1 MNSAADHLSHEA
13 TSERLPWFV
22 NGTLPDAERA
32 AVEAHLEACDACREE
47 LRLCEEM
54 AQSVRSGRAIPI
66 PPAASADDLLK
77 RAQRTTRYKLSVDW
91 RIAATIAVIAVA
103 GLILVSQSRQASL
116 PNQEFTTVT
125 ESTTVATVDYV
136 FAIRLAE
143 DLDDAARAHVPAELG
158 GSASAVKTA
167 NDAYHLTLSLAPQS
181 LTQLDAIANDM
192 AARNE
197 VVSATVVAL
206 QVPVR

>member
-143 DLDDAARAHVPAELG
+143 DLDDAARAHVLAELG

-167 NDAYHLTLSLAPQS
+167 NDAYHLTLSVAPQS